1 MKGKAVPV
9 SEEFYKAYWNIT
21 EHEKY
26 LQRKDWKHNVISFS
40 ALDHDGHFV
49 DSIIDEKIDLE
60 KEFKFSHIIF
70 DHGIGEMADF
80 ITIEE
85 NGDFIY
91 VEMYHCKA
99 KKGRVYNSSVGDVNE
114 VTQQEIKS
122 TIWVSSK
129 AMLLK
134 KINDRVSRASSE
146 KFIRGEFK
154 TLKKIL
160 QRPKYCK

>member
-1 MKGKAVPV
+1 
-9 SEEFYKAYWNIT
+9 
-21 EHEKY
+21 
-26 LQRKDWKHNVISFS
+26 
-40 ALDHDGHFV
+40 
-49 DSIIDEKIDLE
+49 
-60 KEFKFSHIIF
+60 
-70 DHGIGEMADF
+70 
-80 ITIEE
+80 
-85 NGDFIY
+85 
-91 VEMYHCKA
+91 MY
-99 KKGRVYNSSVGDVNE
+99 E
-114 VTQQEIKS
+114 VTQQAIKS